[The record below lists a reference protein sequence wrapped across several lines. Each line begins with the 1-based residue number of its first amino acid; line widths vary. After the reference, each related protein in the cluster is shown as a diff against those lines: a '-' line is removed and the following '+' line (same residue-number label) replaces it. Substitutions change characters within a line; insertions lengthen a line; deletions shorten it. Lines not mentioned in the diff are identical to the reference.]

1 MTLAA
6 EVTFSRE
13 HVIAACEAAPGERLE
28 FRLGDSLATSD
39 PVAEGADRARVALPL
54 APLYAQAELPQALR
68 LLGPDG
74 AERQLLPPDA
84 LLSAIDIR
92 THREFF
98 ERVQSNTARMQDAE
112 AVRFCARRLLR
123 REKADFAVR
132 CAALCVL
139 GYRIVELT
147 DPADGDLDELW
158 AEAEATLLIPQE
170 GEAAVRWR
178 SSVSM
183 MLTYIAILQRDA
195 DRSERMLGIT
205 LKYRNSL
212 SRLLSPNYAR
222 SEVLLA
228 AQRLAQGAKEEALD
242 LLQDVETVFRAG
254 VQGSSVELPGRG
266 YYPYTEVQAALRVV
280 RMAYQMRQRAERAA
294 DRKAMLLV
302 AQDPGFKA
310 MSSIM
315 RLLVEGGHLAAWLQ
329 AAAEVPPGPPPLET
343 AHRRFTVEARAL
355 QAQLW
360 EAVAAGQHA
369 AGAEAIPAL
378 ERLAAQFDEAPPHSL
393 LPWSGL
399 AELARARFW
408 CGVLLVRAGREEEA
422 HAWFARASG
431 WGKSLL
437 ARTGFGRD
445 ADFAPMNG
453 FIAAVMMSYLAAH
466 SQLRPVP
473 NYANAA
479 RFTGHLLA
487 LARQVFGAR
496 TPQAETVAAFAA
508 HCAERRQQ
516 PSLAASA

>member
-13 HVIAACEAAPGERLE
+13 HLMVACEAAPGERLQL
-28 FRLGDSLATSD
+28 RLGDSLASSE
-39 PVAEGADRARVALPL
+39 PVAEGEGRASLALPL
-54 APLYAQAELPQALR
+54 APLYAQATLPQALC
-68 LLGPDG
+68 LLAPDG
-74 AERQLLPPDA
+74 TERQALPADA
-84 LLSAIDIR
+84 LLTAIDIR
-92 THREFF
+92 THRQFF
-98 ERVQSNTARMQDAE
+98 ERVQSNTARMSDAE
-112 AVRFCARRLLR
+112 AARFCARRLLR
-123 REKADFAVR
+123 REKAEFAVR

-139 GYRIVELT
+139 GYRILEVA
-147 DPADGDLDELW
+147 DPQDSDLDELW

-183 MLTYIAILQRDA
+183 MLTYIAILQRDPA
-195 DRSERMLGIT
+195 RSERMLGIT
-205 LKYRNSL
+205 LTYRGSL

-228 AQRLAQGAKEEALD
+228 AQRLAQGAKEAALD
-242 LLQDVETVFRAG
+242 LLLDVETVFRAG

-315 RLLVEGGHLAAWLQ
+315 RLLVEGGHLAGWLQ
-329 AAAEVPPGPPPLET
+329 AATGLPPGPAPLET
-343 AHRRFTVEARAL
+343 PQRRFTAEARAL
-355 QAQLW
+355 QARLW
-360 EAVAAGQHA
+360 QAVEAEEHA
-369 AGAEAIPAL
+369 AGAEAMPAL
-378 ERLAAQFDEAPPHSL
+378 QRLAAQFDAAPPHGL
-393 LPWSGL
+393 LPWDGL

-408 CGVLLVRAGREEEA
+408 CGLLLVRDGREAEA
-422 HAWFARASG
+422 HAWFAEASG

-445 ADFAPMNG
+445 ADFTAMNA
-453 FIAAVMMSYLAAH
+453 FIAAVMMNYLAAH

-473 NYANAA
+473 TYANAT
-479 RFTGHLLA
+479 RFTAHLLA

-496 TPQAETVAAFAA
+496 TPQAEAVAAFAA

-516 PSLAASA
+516 PSLATSG